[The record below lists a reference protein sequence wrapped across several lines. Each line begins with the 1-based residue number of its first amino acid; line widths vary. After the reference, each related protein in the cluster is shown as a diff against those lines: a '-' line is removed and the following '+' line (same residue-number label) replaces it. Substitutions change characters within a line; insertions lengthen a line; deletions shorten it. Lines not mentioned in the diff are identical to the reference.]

1 MALWMCLRGS
11 VRANIKPIINNSL
24 IENHILCEIIFIH
37 VFVKRYLIIKIH
49 LYYISHHIILIT
61 VKINPGFLM
70 FSKPETQ
77 VLEIKS

>member
-1 MALWMCLRGS
+1 MWL
-11 VRANIKPIINNSL
+11 IINSL

-37 VFVKRYLIIKIH
+37 VFVKRYLVIKIH

>member
-37 VFVKRYLIIKIH
+37 VFVRRYLIIKIH

-61 VKINPGFLM
+61 VSINPGFLM
-70 FSKPETQ
+70 FCEPETY
-77 VLEIKS
+77 SGP